1 MKLTLKIENY
11 DFLDDGGPLE
21 ISVEGRGILV
31 GRDGA
36 MDWTLPDPARHI
48 SSQHFEITF
57 QNGVYWLN
65 DTSTNGTY
73 LQGHSHRVES
83 PYQLAHMDRLQVGHY
98 VVVVVLEGA
107 AAGWDGAA
115 PDVTPAAAAGGGD
128 PWNIGGGE
136 AEPINVTPAAAD
148 ENPWRGDFGDNFLV
162 NPDPPPTPTPPPAP
176 VAPVAPAG
184 GGSPFGAAETP
195 VAQPNPAL
203 QTPPAAQPA
212 APGAPAAEG
221 FASAAGIASAQPA
234 PAAQAQAPA
243 PNAPGGDAILRAF
256 CEGAGLPAQN
266 LPAKD
271 PLALAHELGQSL
283 RVATEELKALLGA
296 RAATKQFVKSGSR
309 TMMGQTDNNPLK
321 FMPDALQA
329 MDVMFINPRPGYLN
343 GTSTLVEA
351 FGDIK
356 RHQTAVYSAIQ
367 PALAKLLEDLSPEA
381 IESRSGGSSALSVVG
396 GGKKS
401 RNWEVFVERW
411 DAKTHPYENG
421 MLDVFLAYFA
431 EAYDASIKA
440 SGGK

>member
-1 MKLTLKIENY
+1 MRVLRTTFPNVTCSRPLPKMKLTLKIENH
-11 DFLDDGGPLE
+11 DFLEDGGPLE
-21 ISVEGRGILV
+21 VAVEGRGIAV

-48 SSQHFEITF
+48 SSQHFEVTF
-57 QNGVYWLN
+57 QNGVYWLS

-98 VVVVVLEGA
+98 IIVVVLEGA
-107 AAGWDGAA
+107 AAAWDPGA
-115 PDVTPAAAAGGGD
+115 PAAKAPVAPGGD
-128 PWNIGGGE
+128 PWTMGGGP
-136 AEPINVTPAAAD
+136 AEPMNVTPA
-148 ENPWRGDFGDNFLV
+148 EETGWRGDFGDNFIV
-162 NPDPPPTPTPPPAP
+162 NPTPPPTPTPPQAP
-176 VAPVAPAG
+176 VV
-184 GGSPFGAAETP
+184 
-195 VAQPNPAL
+195 
-203 QTPPAAQPA
+203 
-212 APGAPAAEG
+212 APAAEASP
-221 FASAAGIASAQPA
+221 FASAVPAPLAPEGFAAVAPA
-234 PAAQAQAPA
+234 PAAPPA
-243 PNAPGGDAILRAF
+243 AAGGPSADAVLRAF
-256 CEGAGLPAQN
+256 CEGAGLPMQN

-271 PLALAHELGQSL
+271 PTELARDLGQSL
-283 RVATEELKALLGA
+283 RVTTEELKALLGA

-321 FMPDALQA
+321 FMPDAIQA
-329 MDVMFINPRPGYLN
+329 MDVMYVNPRPGYLN

-367 PALAKLLEDLSPEA
+367 PALARLLEDLSPEA
-381 IESRSGGSSALSVVG
+381 IEKRAASGASKLAVVG

-440 SGGK
+440 SGGQ

>member
-1 MKLTLKIENY
+1 MKLTLKIENH
-11 DFLDDGGPLE
+11 DFLEDGGPLE
-21 ISVEGRGILV
+21 IAVEGRGVLV

-36 MDWTLPDPARHI
+36 MDWTLPDPARYI
-48 SSQHFEITF
+48 SSQHFEVTF
-57 QNGVYWLN
+57 QNGAYLLN

-98 VVVVVLEGA
+98 IIVVVLEGA
-107 AAGWDGAA
+107 AAGWGA
-115 PDVTPAAAAGGGD
+115 DAAAATPPAATGAD
-128 PWNIGGGE
+128 PWNLGGGP
-136 AEPINVTPAAAD
+136 AEPVNVTPTE
-148 ENPWRGDFGDNFLV
+148 ENSWRGDFGDNFIV
-162 NPDPPPTPTPPPAP
+162 NPTPPATPTPPVAPPPAAPAAAPAAPAADASPFASATPVAPPPPASPAPASEGFAPATPPPAP
-176 VAPVAPAG
+176 VAPTPAPPSA
-184 GGSPFGAAETP
+184 P
-195 VAQPNPAL
+195 VA
-203 QTPPAAQPA
+203 
-212 APGAPAAEG
+212 G
-221 FASAAGIASAQPA
+221 QPA
-234 PAAQAQAPA
+234 PAPSGPSA
-243 PNAPGGDAILRAF
+243 DAVLRAF
-256 CEGAGLPAQN
+256 CEGAGLPMEN

-271 PLALAHELGQSL
+271 PMELARELGQSL
-283 RVATEELKALLGA
+283 RVTTEELKALLGA

-321 FMPDALQA
+321 FMPDAIQA
-329 MDVMFINPRPGYLN
+329 MDVMYVNPRPGYLS

-367 PALAKLLEDLSPEA
+367 PALARLLEDLSPEA
-381 IESRSGGSSALSVVG
+381 IEKRSGGAGSKLAVVG
-396 GGKKS
+396 GGKRG

-440 SGGK
+440 SGGE

>member
-57 QNGVYWLN
+57 QNGVFWLN

-98 VVVVVLEGA
+98 IIVVVLEGA

-115 PDVTPAAAAGGGD
+115 PDAAPAVAATGAD
-128 PWNIGGGE
+128 PWNLGGGA
-136 AEPINVTPAAAD
+136 AEPINVTPAAQD

-162 NPDPPPTPTPPPAP
+162 NPDPPATPTPPPSPAP
-176 VAPVAPAG
+176 TPSPEAS
-184 GGSPFGAAETP
+184 GGSPFGAVEAPAPAPAP
-195 VAQPNPAL
+195 VAPPPV
-203 QTPPAAQPA
+203 PPAAPPA
-212 APGAPAAEG
+212 AAPV
-221 FASAAGIASAQPA
+221 
-234 PAAQAQAPA
+234 APA
-243 PNAPGGDAILRAF
+243 PVPPAP
-256 CEGAGLPAQN
+256 Q
-266 LPAKD
+266 
-271 PLALAHELGQSL
+271 
-283 RVATEELKALLGA
+283 ATEELKALLGA
-296 RAATKQFVKSGSR
+296 RAATKQSVKSGSR

-321 FMPDALQA
+321 FMPDAVQA

-356 RHQTAVYSAIQ
+356 RHQMAVYSAIQ
-367 PALAKLLEDLSPEA
+367 PALALEDLSPEA
-381 IESRSGGSSALSVVG
+381 IESRSGGGGALSVVG
-396 GGKKS
+396 GGKRS
-401 RNWEVFVERW
+401 RNWEVYVERW

>member
-1 MKLTLKIENY
+1 MKLTLKIENH
-11 DFLDDGGPLE
+11 DFLEDGGPLE
-21 ISVEGRGILV
+21 ISVEGRGALV

-36 MDWTLPDPARHI
+36 MDWTLPDPARYI

-57 QNGVYWLN
+57 QNGAYWLN

-98 VVVVVLEGA
+98 IVAVILEGA
-107 AAGWDGAA
+107 AAGWAA
-115 PDVTPAAAAGGGD
+115 GEPAAAPAAAGGD
-128 PWNIGGGE
+128 PWNLGGGG
-136 AEPINVTPAAAD
+136 AVEPVDVTPAD
-148 ENPWRGDFGDNFLV
+148 ENAWRGDFGDNFIV
-162 NPDPPPTPTPPPAP
+162 NPTPPPTPTPPPAAVAAP
-176 VAPVAPAG
+176 DAGASPFASAAPVAPQPPTPAASSPAG
-184 GGSPFGAAETP
+184 APASEGFAPAASPAP
-195 VAQPNPAL
+195 PAQVQQAP
-203 QTPPAAQPA
+203 TPPAAPTPATPA
-212 APGAPAAEG
+212 AM
-221 FASAAGIASAQPA
+221 ASG
-234 PAAQAQAPA
+234 
-243 PNAPGGDAILRAF
+243 PNGDAILRAF
-256 CEGAGLPAQN
+256 CEGAGLPMQN

-271 PLALAHELGQSL
+271 PVEMARELGQSL
-283 RVATEELKALLGA
+283 RVTTEELKALLGA

-321 FMPDALQA
+321 FMPDAMQA
-329 MDVMFINPRPGYLN
+329 MDVMFINPRPGYLG

-367 PALAKLLEDLSPEA
+367 PALARLLEDLSPEA
-381 IESRSGGSSALSVVG
+381 IEKRSGGGASKLSVVG
-396 GGKKS
+396 SGKRG
-401 RNWEVFVERW
+401 RNWDVFVERW

-440 SGGK
+440 GSGQ

>member
-1 MKLTLKIENY
+1 MKLTLKIENH
-11 DFLDDGGPLE
+11 DFLEDGGPLE
-21 ISVEGRGILV
+21 ITAEGRGILV
-31 GRDGA
+31 GRDGS

-57 QNGVYWLN
+57 QNGVFWLN

-98 VVVVVLEGA
+98 IIVVVLEGA
-107 AAGWDGAA
+107 AAGWDAGGAQAAA
-115 PDVTPAAAAGGGD
+115 PAASGGD
-128 PWNIGGGE
+128 PWNLGGAP
-136 AEPINVTPAAAD
+136 AEPVNVTPP
-148 ENPWRGDFGDNFLV
+148 EETGWRGDFGDNFIV
-162 NPDPPPTPTPPPAP
+162 NPTPPPTPTPPPAAPTPPQPAAAPPVDASPFASAAP
-176 VAPVAPAG
+176 VASAPNAVPASEGFAAAAPPPMAARPSPAPQAAPPNAPAG
-184 GGSPFGAAETP
+184 GP
-195 VAQPNPAL
+195 
-203 QTPPAAQPA
+203 
-212 APGAPAAEG
+212 
-221 FASAAGIASAQPA
+221 SA
-234 PAAQAQAPA
+234 
-243 PNAPGGDAILRAF
+243 DAVLRAF
-256 CEGAGLPAQN
+256 CEGAGLPLQN

-271 PLALAHELGQSL
+271 AVELARELGQSL
-283 RVATEELKALLGA
+283 RVTTEELKALLGA

-321 FMPDALQA
+321 FMPDAIQA
-329 MDVMFINPRPGYLN
+329 MDVMYINPRQGYLN

-367 PALAKLLEDLSPEA
+367 PALARLLEDLSPEA
-381 IESRSGGSSALSVVG
+381 IEKRSGGAASKLAVVG
-396 GGKKS
+396 GGKKT
-401 RNWEVFVERW
+401 RNWDVFVERW

-440 SGGK
+440 SGGQ

>member
-1 MKLTLKIENY
+1 MKLTLKIENH
-11 DFLDDGGPLE
+11 DFLEDGGPLE
-21 ISVEGRGILV
+21 ISVDGRGVLV

-48 SSQHFEITF
+48 SSQHFEVTF

-98 VVVVVLEGA
+98 IIVVVLE
-107 AAGWDGAA
+107 D
-115 PDVTPAAAAGGGD
+115 AAAAWGDAPSAAAPATGAD
-128 PWNIGGGE
+128 PWNLGGAP
-136 AEPINVTPAAAD
+136 AEPVNVTPAE
-148 ENPWRGDFGDNFLV
+148 ENPWRGDFGDNFIV
-162 NPDPPPTPTPPPAP
+162 NPTPPATPTPPPAAP
-176 VAPVAPAG
+176 TPAAPVQ
-184 GGSPFGAAETP
+184 GGSPFASATP
-195 VAQPNPAL
+195 I
-203 QTPPAAQPA
+203 PPAAPATPQAAPAPEGFAPAAAPA
-212 APGAPAAEG
+212 APVPPAPTPAAPPPT
-221 FASAAGIASAQPA
+221 APA
-234 PAAQAQAPA
+234 PAAGPSA
-243 PNAPGGDAILRAF
+243 DAVLRAF
-256 CEGAGLPAQN
+256 CEGAGMPMTN

-271 PLALAHELGQSL
+271 PVELARELGQSL
-283 RVATEELKALLGA
+283 RVTTEELKALLGA

-329 MDVMFINPRPGYLN
+329 MDVMYINPRPGYLS

-367 PALAKLLEDLSPEA
+367 PALARLLEDLSPEA
-381 IESRSGGSSALSVVG
+381 IEKRAGAGASKLAVVG
-396 GGKKS
+396 GGKRA

-431 EAYDASIKA
+431 EAYDSSIKA
-440 SGGK
+440 NGGQ

>member
-1 MKLTLKIENY
+1 MKLTLRIENH
-11 DFLDDGGPLE
+11 DFLEDGGPLE

-83 PYQLAHMDRLQVGHY
+83 PYQIAHMDRLQVGHY
-98 VVVVVLEGA
+98 IIVIVLEGA
-107 AAGWDGAA
+107 AASWGADA
-115 PDVTPAAAAGGGD
+115 PADAPAASGGD
-128 PWNIGGGE
+128 PWNLGGGP
-136 AEPINVTPAAAD
+136 AEPVNVTPTE
-148 ENPWRGDFGDNFLV
+148 ENAWRGDFGDNFIV
-162 NPDPPPTPTPPPAP
+162 NPTPPATPTPPPAAP
-176 VAPVAPAG
+176 APAAPDASPFAAAAPVAPPA
-184 GGSPFGAAETP
+184 PPAAPPASAP
-195 VAQPNPAL
+195 VAP
-203 QTPPAAQPA
+203 TPPAAAPAPEGFAPASAPAAAPA
-212 APGAPAAEG
+212 APAAATPPTAAAPV
-221 FASAAGIASAQPA
+221 AAG
-234 PAAQAQAPA
+234 
-243 PNAPGGDAILRAF
+243 PNADAVLRAF
-256 CEGAGLPAQN
+256 CEGAGLPLDS
-266 LPAKD
+266 LPSKD
-271 PLALAHELGQSL
+271 PMELARELGQSL
-283 RVATEELKALLGA
+283 RVTTEELKALLGA

-321 FMPDALQA
+321 FMPDAAQA
-329 MDVMFINPRPGYLN
+329 LDVMYLNPRQGYLD

-367 PALAKLLEDLSPEA
+367 PALARLLEDLSPEA
-381 IESRSGGSSALSVVG
+381 IEKRSGGASKLAVVG
-396 GGKKS
+396 GGKRA

-431 EAYDASIKA
+431 EAYDSSIKA
-440 SGGK
+440 GGGQ

>member
-1 MKLTLKIENY
+1 MKLTLKIENH
-11 DFLDDGGPLE
+11 DFLEDGGPLE
-21 ISVEGRGILV
+21 INVEGRGILV

-98 VVVVVLEGA
+98 IILVILDA
-107 AAGWDGAA
+107 AAAAWDAGGGGA
-115 PDVTPAAAAGGGD
+115 TPAAASGGD
-128 PWNIGGGE
+128 PWNLGGGP
-136 AEPINVTPAAAD
+136 AEPVNVTPEED
-148 ENPWRGDFGDNFLV
+148 NPWRGDFGDNFIV
-162 NPDPPPTPTPPPAP
+162 NPTPPPTPTPPPVAHPPAP
-176 VAPVAPAG
+176 AKPDASPFAGAVPSAPAAPAREGFAGAAPPPATPAPPPAAAPAG
-184 GGSPFGAAETP
+184 P
-195 VAQPNPAL
+195 
-203 QTPPAAQPA
+203 
-212 APGAPAAEG
+212 
-221 FASAAGIASAQPA
+221 SA
-234 PAAQAQAPA
+234 
-243 PNAPGGDAILRAF
+243 DAVLRAF
-256 CEGAGLPAQN
+256 CEGAGLPMQN
-266 LPAKD
+266 VPAKD
-271 PLALAHELGQSL
+271 PMELARELGQSL
-283 RVATEELKALLGA
+283 RVTTEELKALLGA

-321 FMPDALQA
+321 FMPDAMQA
-329 MDVMFINPRPGYLN
+329 MDVMYINPRPGYLN

-367 PALAKLLEDLSPEA
+367 PALARLLEDLSPES
-381 IESRSGGSSALSVVG
+381 IEKRTGGAASKLAVVG

-411 DAKTHPYENG
+411 DAKIHPYENG

-440 SGGK
+440 SGGQ